1 MELKEL
7 IDLSNK
13 AFQENNFQKV
23 IELLKK
29 VILLQ
34 PNRYEIYFRLG
45 LASNNLGNLKD
56 AISYFEKA
64 VLINPNSA
72 PTLCN
77 LGNLYAELNEKNLA
91 LKNYFKSIE
100 IDSKNFKANYNLG
113 SYYFKLG
120 NLEEAEKYL
129 VYAKNIMP
137 NNIYTYNSLLLLY
150 DRSNNLKKLE
160 KNLMQAK
167 NFFPESSLVKFFEG
181 IIQYRKKNYQQSIN
195 ILSKLELNKNDKS
208 RVMLKE
214 NYLAKS
220 YDSLGLYQEA
230 YNSFEISNTISKQIG
245 EKIFNKKKFLNS
257 IHNRINYFSNF
268 IPEITSE
275 KKNKKNNS
283 DPVFL
288 IGFPRSGTTLLDT
301 ILRTHNLIEVIE
313 EKPLVDTVIKEIE
326 NNMNYSFAT
335 LEKLD
340 DLKINELRQLYFKK
354 MEQYLEI
361 SPDKIYVD
369 KFPLNIIYLAEINK
383 IFPEAKYILAL
394 RNPRDS
400 VLSCFMQSFTPN
412 DAMLNMLTIDDASNL
427 YDQTM
432 QLWKIYEKV
441 LDIKFHKVKYEDV
454 VNNFEPTIKDLI
466 TFLELDWTDKL
477 KDFYKT
483 AEKKRIISTPSYDQ
497 VNNPIYNKSI
507 GRWKNYKDK
516 FINTGKIF
524 EKWNKE
530 FNY

>member
-72 PTLCN
+72 PTFCN

-137 NNIYTYNSLLLLY
+137 NNVFTYNSLLFLY
-150 DRSNNLKKLE
+150 DRSNNLEKLDKTLIE
-160 KNLMQAK
+160 AK
-167 NFFPESSLVKFFEG
+167 DFFPKNSWIEFFEG
-181 IIQYRKKNYQQSIN
+181 IIQYRKKKYQKSIN
-195 ILSKLELNKNDKS
+195 ILSRLDLNKNDKS
-208 RVMLKE
+208 RNMLKAS
-214 NYLAKS
+214 YLAKS
-220 YDSLGLYQEA
+220 YDCLGLFGKA
-230 YNSFEISNTISKQIG
+230 YDHFKISNSISQELA
-245 EKIFNKKKFLNS
+245 EKTFNKKTFLGS
-257 IHNRINYFSNF
+257 IQKRINHFSGFNDKM
-268 IPEITSE
+268 ITE
-275 KKNKKNNS
+275 PKNKRNNS

-301 ILRTHNLIEVIE
+301 ILRTHNLIELIE

-340 DLKINELRQLYFKK
+340 DLKINELRQLYYKK

-507 GRWKNYKDK
+507 DRWKNYKDK

>member
-1 MELKEL
+1 VVTK
-7 IDLSNK
+7 
-13 AFQENNFQKV
+13 
-23 IELLKK
+23 
-29 VILLQ
+29 
-34 PNRYEIYFRLG
+34 
-45 LASNNLGNLKD
+45 
-56 AISYFEKA
+56 
-64 VLINPNSA
+64 
-72 PTLCN
+72 
-77 LGNLYAELNEKNLA
+77 
-91 LKNYFKSIE
+91 
-100 IDSKNFKANYNLG
+100 
-113 SYYFKLG
+113 
-120 NLEEAEKYL
+120 
-129 VYAKNIMP
+129 
-137 NNIYTYNSLLLLY
+137 
-150 DRSNNLKKLE
+150 
-160 KNLMQAK
+160 
-167 NFFPESSLVKFFEG
+167 
-181 IIQYRKKNYQQSIN
+181 
-195 ILSKLELNKNDKS
+195 
-208 RVMLKE
+208 
-214 NYLAKS
+214 
-220 YDSLGLYQEA
+220 
-230 YNSFEISNTISKQIG
+230 
-245 EKIFNKKKFLNS
+245 
-257 IHNRINYFSNF
+257 
-268 IPEITSE
+268 
-275 KKNKKNNS
+275 KKNKQNNS

-313 EKPLVDTVIKEIE
+313 EKPLVDSVIKEIE

-340 DLKINELRQLYFKK
+340 DLKIKELRQLYYKK

-427 YDQTM
+427 YNQTM

-441 LDIKFHKVKYEDV
+441 LDIKFHTVKYEDV
-454 VNNFEPTIKDLI
+454 VNNFEPTIRDLI

-497 VNNPIYNKSI
+497 VNNPINDKSI

-516 FINTGKIF
+516 FINTDKIF

>member
-13 AFQENNFQKV
+13 AFQENDFQKA

-45 LASNNLGNLKD
+45 LASNSLGNLKE

-64 VLINPNSA
+64 VLINQNSA
-72 PTLCN
+72 PTFCN

-129 VYAKNIMP
+129 IYAKNITP

-160 KNLMQAK
+160 KTLTQAK

-181 IIQYRKKNYQQSIN
+181 IIHYRKKNYQQSIN

-208 RVMLKE
+208 RNMLKTS
-214 NYLAKS
+214 YLAKS
-220 YDSLGLYQEA
+220 YDYLGLYQEA
-230 YNSFEISNTISKQIG
+230 YNFFKISNSISQEIG
-245 EKIFNKKKFLNS
+245 KKIFNKKKFLNS
-257 IHNRINYFSNF
+257 IQNRIDHFSGF
-268 IPEITSE
+268 TSKIVAE

-326 NNMNYSFAT
+326 NNMNYSFST
-335 LEKLD
+335 LEKID
-340 DLKINELRQLYFKK
+340 DLKINKLRQLYYKK
-354 MEQYLEI
+354 MEQYLRV
-361 SPDKIYVD
+361 SPDKIYID

-427 YDQTM
+427 YNQTM
-432 QLWKIYEKV
+432 QLWKTYEKV
-441 LDIKFHKVKYEDV
+441 LDIKFHKIKYEDV
-454 VNNFEPTIKDLI
+454 VNNFEPTIKSLI
-466 TFLELDWTDKL
+466 KFLELDWSDKL
-477 KDFYKT
+477 KNFYKT
-483 AEKKRIISTPSYDQ
+483 AQKKRIISTPSYDQ

-507 GRWKNYKDK
+507 DRWKNYEDK
-516 FINTGKIF
+516 FVNSDKIF